1 MVLVLSIHSHCYYTH
16 RSLALITVNVM
27 NSHPG
32 GAVPSTGSDRGNNLS
47 PIRGLLWLEF
57 TGSTAKSHSG
67 QTGCTDCWEGKAR
80 FLLSEESW
88 SKKLVLF
95 QTVFPMELGV
105 GRVGV
110 GSAFLVLGIFQRW
123 KLKHKSLRAISETSE
138 ELHVLLISIKTHTRL
153 L

>member
-1 MVLVLSIHSHCYYTH
+1 MVLGSVNSLSLLLHPPQSHPTM
-16 RSLALITVNVM
+16 NVM

-32 GAVPSTGSDRGNNLS
+32 RSVPSTGSDRGNNRS

-67 QTGCTDCWEGKAR
+67 RTGCADCWEGKAR
-80 FLLSEESW
+80 FLLCKESW

-105 GRVGV
+105 GRVGE
-110 GSAFLVLGIFQRW
+110 GSAFLVPGIFQRW
-123 KLKHKSLRAISETSE
+123 KLKHKSLRAISKPSE
-138 ELHVLLISIKTHTRL
+138 ELHVLLISIKTHTRFL
-153 L
+153 